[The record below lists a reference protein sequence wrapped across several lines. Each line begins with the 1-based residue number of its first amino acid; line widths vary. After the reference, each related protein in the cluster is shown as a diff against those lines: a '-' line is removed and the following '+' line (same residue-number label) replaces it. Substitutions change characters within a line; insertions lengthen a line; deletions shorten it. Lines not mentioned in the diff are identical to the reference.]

1 MFHETD
7 TSKKHLEN
15 PFRVPE
21 GYFDTIA
28 DRVMEAI
35 PQNEVKMVHHTEPK
49 KRPAWRVYAAAAAIA
64 AVIFGAGIYSFN
76 KTSDIA
82 TQPVQASAETS
93 YTATDDAEFDAVANY
108 IMCDD
113 YDLYAYL
120 SSE

>member
-1 MFHETD
+1 MIHETD
-7 TSKKHLEN
+7 TSKKHLDN

-35 PQNEVKMVHHTEPK
+35 PQNEVRMVPHTEHK
-49 KRPAWRVYAAAAAIA
+49 RRPAWRFYAAAAAIA
-64 AVIFGAGIYSFN
+64 AVLFGAGIYSYN
-76 KTSDIA
+76 KTTEVA
-82 TQPVQASAETS
+82 TQPVQASVEV
-93 YTATDDAEFDAVANY
+93 YTDDSDFDAVANY

-120 SSE
+120 STE